1 MNSFLP
7 ERADTGRR
15 STRTRG
21 QERNFIVNTPTRR
34 LPPHPDLDHLRRQAK
49 DLLEAFRAGDPTVIA
64 EVQAHYRGATSA
76 AFALHDAQLVL
87 ARAYGFDSW
96 PTLKTFITGRRAPIK
111 PVELES
117 GAGGDMWAT
126 FVAASDGDVATL
138 RRLLE
143 LNRRLARAEYW
154 YTPVIHFAAREGH
167 MEAVRLLLDAGA
179 DPERNG
185 LNDRNLVEMTRERGY
200 GEITRM
206 LERARDRRGRIA
218 AQALDHPIHRAAAL
232 GDVDTVRA
240 LLDAD
245 ASSVDRGHRRGV
257 TPLHLAVIGGSS
269 QVVTLL
275 LDRGANIHAC
285 SAPHDLQAI
294 DFAVWGEASTF
305 NHTTGQPSVREAI
318 VRLLVSRGA
327 TYDLTIA
334 SALGDLTGVRK
345 MLDANPSR
353 ISEVRPS
360 GRRPL
365 PTAVEF
371 NRDDIARLLLQR
383 GADPTWDEPDAPR
396 GTSLHKA
403 AARGNLAIVELLLNH
418 GADPNEEIDSTSPA
432 IVFAATP
439 EIHALLESRGAG
451 LGDFDTTWIEHDDE
465 RLRRIAGNPVDAFR
479 IGNAFTMSADRPD
492 LLARL
497 LGAGLRMPAV
507 HTCCQGYL
515 LKPEALRT
523 LLAHGMSPD
532 QMNWQ
537 HQTLLHHASTR
548 DTSESAAI
556 LLDAGATITVRDD
569 EYRSTPLAWA
579 ARANKPQMVEFL
591 LSRGAPVTLPDDE
604 PWATPLAWA
613 ERRGHQQIASLLRT
627 HGATK

>member
-1 MNSFLP
+1 M
-7 ERADTGRR
+7 
-15 STRTRG
+15 
-21 QERNFIVNTPTRR
+21 NTPTRR

-49 DLLEAFRAGDPTVIA
+49 DLLEAFRTGDATAVA
-64 EVQAHYRGATSA
+64 EVQAHYRGATTA

-96 PTLKTFITGRRAPIK
+96 PNLKTFITGRRPPIK
-111 PVELES
+111 PVELAS
-117 GAGGDMWAT
+117 GGGRGTWDT
-126 FVAASDGDVATL
+126 VVAAWDGDVAAL

-154 YTPVIHFAAREGH
+154 YTPAIHFAAREGH
-167 MEAVRLLLDAGA
+167 VEAVRLLLDAGA

-185 LNDRNLVEMTRERGY
+185 LNDRNLVEMTRERGHE
-200 GEITRM
+200 EIARM

-218 AQALDHPIHRAAAL
+218 AQAHDHPIHRAAAL
-232 GDVDTVRA
+232 GDVDTMRA

-245 ASSVDRGHRRGV
+245 PASVDRGHRRGV

-294 DFAVWGEASTF
+294 DFAVWGEAGAF

-327 TYDLTIA
+327 AYDLTIA

-353 ISEVRPS
+353 IREVRPS

-371 NRDDIARLLLQR
+371 SRDDIVRLLLQR

-403 AARGNLAIVELLLNH
+403 AARGNLPIVELLLHH

-439 EIHALLESRGAG
+439 EIRALLESRGAG
-451 LGDFDTTWIEHDDE
+451 LGDYDTTWIEHDDE
-465 RLRRIAGNPVDAFR
+465 RLRRTAANPVDAFR
-479 IGNAFTMSADRPD
+479 IGNAFTMSADRPG
-492 LLARL
+492 LLDRL

-548 DTSESAAI
+548 DTSECAAI
-556 LLDAGATITVRDD
+556 LLDAGATITARED

-591 LSRGAPVTLPDDE
+591 LSRGAPVNLPDDE

-613 ERRGHQQIASLLRT
+613 ERRGHQQIASILRA
-627 HGATK
+627 HGATR